1 MPVRYMSTYYSTL
14 PANDMPHAR
23 HCDSQVV
30 RGAVQVFKR
39 TKSGQGNGTVGKLTA
54 NVVTRAAYYEHAVM
68 MALIPF
74 MNPDL
79 YPEYGLVLDKC

>member
-1 MPVRYMSTYYSTL
+1 
-14 PANDMPHAR
+14 
-23 HCDSQVV
+23 VV
-30 RGAVQVFKR
+30 CGVVQVFGR

-74 MNPDL
+74 MKPDL
-79 YPEYGLVLDKC
+79 YPEYGLVVEDC